1 MPRRSSK
8 RSSSRA
14 GSSVASEVQKL
25 FRAGDQVDTALLLQ
39 LRNKYGDEEL
49 ANRVREAFM
58 QRHSMVVRGAKKFAQ
73 AIRTRYASSNIPY
86 HQLLMKA
93 QLHARKH
100 GLSQAEF
107 AEFQRMYEQE
117 LAGTSRANEVVLPLT
132 TMIKVLGNLSGDG
145 RSTGVSIS

>member
-1 MPRRSSK
+1 
-8 RSSSRA
+8 
-14 GSSVASEVQKL
+14 
-25 FRAGDQVDTALLLQ
+25 
-39 LRNKYGDEEL
+39 
-49 ANRVREAFM
+49 
-58 QRHSMVVRGAKKFAQ
+58 
-73 AIRTRYASSNIPY
+73 
-86 HQLLMKA
+86 MKA

-145 RSTGVSIS
+145 RHLVSISVKTTTEVFKKFLNYTKLPDHFTHKLSSKI